1 MDDATEARSEDREPM
16 PPWLPRAVL
25 LFFVGVAGV
34 ATAYW
39 LVQRLRGL
47 LVILL
52 ISLLVAFALE
62 PAVNMLA
69 RRGWRRGPATA
80 LVFLAVVLIIAGFVA
95 AISVVVVDQVS
106 SFADEADEYGRQIED
121 IARDWFNTD
130 LDVDKEIDKLTAD
143 DGPLREFAA
152 NNAGDIAASV
162 LGGVFQAFT
171 VALFTFYLV
180 ADGPRLR
187 RTICSTLRPDRQ
199 REVLRAWELAIE
211 RTGGYIYSR
220 TLLAGLSAVVTWIAL
235 TLIGVPYALPLALWV
250 GVVSQFVP
258 VVGTYI
264 AGALPVAIAALND
277 PVSAIWTLG
286 FIVAYQQVENYFLA
300 PRITARTMDLHPAV
314 AFGTVIAGAAILGPV
329 GALLALP
336 VAAVAQAFIST
347 YIQRHTVVESELT
360 QEPRRRRRSI
370 VDVVR
375 AWRASRTSAD
385 L

>member
-1 MDDATEARSEDREPM
+1 M
-16 PPWLPRAVL
+16 
-25 LFFVGVAGV
+25 
-34 ATAYW
+34 
-39 LVQRLRGL
+39 
-47 LVILL
+47 
-52 ISLLVAFALE
+52 
-62 PAVNMLA
+62 
-69 RRGWRRGPATA
+69 
-80 LVFLAVVLIIAGFVA
+80 
-95 AISVVVVDQVS
+95 
-106 SFADEADEYGRQIED
+106 
-121 IARDWFNTD
+121 
-130 LDVDKEIDKLTAD
+130 
-143 DGPLREFAA
+143 
-152 NNAGDIAASV
+152 
-162 LGGVFQAFT
+162 FQAFT

-347 YIQRHTVVESELT
+347 YIQRHAVVESELT

-370 VDVVR
+370 AAVVR
-375 AWRASRTSAD
+375 AWRESRTSAD